1 MTFVVLPALVSDIS
15 EVYDAYFAAFKDSAV
30 TRALFPTA
38 SAEDMTDPASAFRY
52 GSRVYSTRREK
63 SELWPPAMAAEL
75 TVAKESTYLSC

>member
-38 SAEDMTDPASAFRY
+38 SADDMTDPASAFRY
-52 GSRVYSTRREK
+52 GSRIFH
-63 SELWPPAMAAEL
+63 
-75 TVAKESTYLSC
+75 LSGEV